1 MSNPSLLRRLFGG
14 LWKAITWLRLALT
27 NLLFIAMLLIIY
39 FVYLGG
45 SPAPRPERAALLLN
59 PVGSIV
65 DHTRPVEPLQ
75 ALLGE
80 PSPADH
86 QVLVRVVI
94 KAIELAAADPAIN
107 SIVMELDSL
116 FRVGISRSMEI
127 AVALEAFKAA
137 GKPVVAVADFYTQDQ
152 YLLASHADEII
163 THPMGGVALEGF
175 GAYFNYFA
183 EALEKLS
190 VNVHVF
196 RAGKFK
202 SAVEPFT
209 RNDMSPEERE
219 VAQIWLDDLWAHYA
233 AVVEEQRQL
242 PAGAVDSYV
251 NGFAERM
258 SAGGG
263 DSAMDALQALSL
275 IHI

>member
-45 SPAPRPERAALLLN
+45 SPEPLPERAALLLN

-65 DHTRPVEPLQ
+65 DQKRPVEPLQ

-86 QVLVRVVI
+86 QVLVRDVI

-152 YLLASHADEII
+152 YLLSSHADEII

-183 EALEKLS
+183 TRLMQHWGGHDWRKWRQQLRSTLLASQESNGPALGSWLLEPTS
-190 VNVHVF
+190 QT
-196 RAGKFK
+196 AK
-202 SAVEPFT
+202 S
-209 RNDMSPEERE
+209 
-219 VAQIWLDDLWAHYA
+219 
-233 AVVEEQRQL
+233 
-242 PAGAVDSYV
+242 
-251 NGFAERM
+251 
-258 SAGGG
+258 GGRLCVT
-263 DSAMDALQALSL
+263 SLCLMALTETVGP
-275 IHI
+275 